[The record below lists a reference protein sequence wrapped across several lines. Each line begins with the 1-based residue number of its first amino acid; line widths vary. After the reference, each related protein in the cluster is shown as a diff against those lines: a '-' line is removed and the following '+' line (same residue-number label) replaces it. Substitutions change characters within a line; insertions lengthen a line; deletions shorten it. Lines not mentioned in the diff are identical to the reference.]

1 MLTGNQGKSV
11 LLLLGAVLFWSG
23 NNVVAKAI
31 IVDVPPYSFTF
42 LRWLIASL
50 IMLPFTWSY
59 VRRDWR
65 TARQAWVRLTLIAVL
80 GISAFNTLL
89 YMAVQTTSAVNVGLI
104 SSFFPAAIAMFSWVL
119 LKIRLDRIQ
128 ITGMAISFLG
138 ILLVISQ
145 GHLSTLTGMV
155 FVEGDLLMFLGVICG
170 AIYPV
175 LLHKK
180 PAIHPLSL
188 LTIIILFG
196 MVVSLPLYLL
206 DLWQGHYVTVN
217 GGVVSGLLYIAVFPS
232 VLAYMLWNRGIELV
246 GANRAGLY
254 LNLIPIL
261 TAIMAAVFLDE
272 TLRWYHFAGLL
283 LVISGMALFNL
294 KQLLN
299 PAPAQP

>member
-31 IVDVPPYSFTF
+31 ITDVPPYSFTF
-42 LRWLIASL
+42 LRWLIASM

-65 TARQAWVRLTLIAVL
+65 AARQAWVRLTLIAVL
-80 GISAFNTLL
+80 GIAAFNTLL

-104 SSFFPAAIAMFSWVL
+104 SSFFPAAIAMFSWML

-138 ILLVISQ
+138 ILLVISR

-175 LLHKK
+175 LLHHK

-188 LTIIILFG
+188 LTIIILLG
-196 MVVSLPLYLL
+196 MLVSLPLYIVDLL
-206 DLWQGHYVTVN
+206 QGHYVNLN

-272 TLRWYHFAGLL
+272 TLSWYHFVGLL
-283 LVISGMALFNL
+283 LVIFGMGLFNQ
-294 KQLLN
+294 KQFRT
-299 PAPAQP
+299 PTPAQS

>member
-1 MLTGNQGKSV
+1 M
-11 LLLLGAVLFWSG
+11 LLLGAVLFWSG

-31 IVDVPPYSFTF
+31 IADVPPYSFTF

-50 IMLPFTWSY
+50 ILLPFTWSY
-59 VRRDWR
+59 VQRDWR
-65 TARQAWVRLTLIAVL
+65 QARQAWVRLTLIAVL
-80 GISAFNTLL
+80 GICAFNTLL

-104 SSFFPAAIAMFSWVL
+104 SSFFPAAIAMFSWML
-119 LKIRLDRIQ
+119 LKIRLERIQ
-128 ITGMAISFLG
+128 ITGMLISFLG
-138 ILLVISQ
+138 ILLVISR

-155 FVEGDLLMFLGVICG
+155 FVEGDILMLIGVICG

-175 LLHKK
+175 LLHDK
-180 PAIHPLSL
+180 PDIHPLSL
-188 LTIIILFG
+188 LTIIILLG
-196 MVVSLPLYLL
+196 MLVSLPLYML
-206 DLWQGHYVTVN
+206 DLAQGRYVVIN

-272 TLRWYHFAGLL
+272 TLSWYHFAGLL
-283 LVISGMALFNL
+283 LVIFGMALFNL
-294 KQLLN
+294 KQLLA
-299 PAPAQP
+299 PAPAQQ